1 MGNLDV
7 HKVRPPG
14 RSHATIAPLWPV
26 AGPGRRRGLARLSG
40 ITRPGPVRE
49 GGSRRETRGEGA
61 EEDKGPPRI
70 SVLRLNII
78 KPNPGPADRPGFPI
92 RHRFGFEDVPRDG
105 TSLTFALDEPQR
117 SILSVETKDCK
128 ITRFRDDRGTD
139 LVPDGKEPPAGG
151 MPGFPRPGQDE
162 GPFTAEVDPNGHRM
176 TVTVHTPRL
185 PAGGAN
191 RLVVETVLVVRY
203 ARGEKT
209 FEHKDVSLKLDK
221 FAAGP
226 YSLVVMG
233 QDDSN
238 RNFGQAGGT
247 QVILFHQGPLRDLKK
262 VAFIGPD
269 GQEIQARVSG
279 SGQTGSVYQ
288 TYYSLAKKVET
299 CTIRVTGPEAVETV
313 SMAVEINTGVGFPA
327 GARRRILP
335 APEPRPTAADVPPR

>member
-1 MGNLDV
+1 MQ
-7 HKVRPPG
+7 RSPRFG
-14 RSHATIAPLWPV
+14 RLL
-26 AGPGRRRGLARLSG
+26 GLAVVAAWLASPTSLVRAQSEKPEPAA
-40 ITRPGPVRE
+40 RPGEKAPE
-49 GGSRRETRGEGA
+49 D
-61 EEDKGPPRI
+61 DKGPPRI

-139 LVPDGKEPPAGG
+139 LVPDGKEPPGGG
-151 MPGFPRPGQDE
+151 MPGVPRPGQDE
-162 GPFTAEVDPNGHRM
+162 GPFTAEVDPSGHRV

-226 YSLVVMG
+226 YSLVVMA

-238 RNFGQAGGT
+238 RNFGQVGVT
-247 QVILFHQGPLRDLKK
+247 QVILFHQGPLRDVKK
-262 VAFIGPD
+262 IAFIGPD

-279 SGQTGSVYQ
+279 SGQSGSVYH

-299 CTIRVTGPEAVETV
+299 CTIRITGPETVETV

>member
-1 MGNLDV
+1 MQRSLRFGRLLSLAV
-7 HKVRPPG
+7 VVAWLGSPESLVR
-14 RSHATIAPLWPV
+14 AQ
-26 AGPGRRRGLARLSG
+26 SG
-40 ITRPGPVRE
+40 KPEPAARPGEKAP
-49 GGSRRETRGEGA
+49 

-70 SVLRLNII
+70 SVLRLQVI
-78 KPNPGPADRPGFPI
+78 KPEPAAENLPPGIAR
-92 RHRFGFEDVPRDG
+92 RARFGFAAAPREG

-117 SILSVETKDCK
+117 SILGVETKDCK

-139 LVPDGKEPPAGG
+139 LVPDGKEPPGGG

-162 GPFTAEVDPNGHRM
+162 GPFTADVDPNGHRV

-209 FEHKDVSLKLDK
+209 FEQKNISLKLDK
-221 FAAGP
+221 FTAGP

-238 RNFGQAGGT
+238 RNIGQAGGT
-247 QVILFHQGPLRDLKK
+247 QVILFHQGPLRDVKK

-279 SGQTGSVYQ
+279 SGQSGSVHH

-299 CTIRVTGPEAVETV
+299 CTIRVTGPESVETV
-313 SMAVEINTGVGFPA
+313 SMAVEINTGIGFPA